1 MCHLVMGW
9 AAPQG
14 RPGPDW
20 AGLGGWVVVL
30 GVGCGVVERVGG
42 RGGVGCSFMWVVIIK
57 LCVLNLVL
65 SNKT

>member
-1 MCHLVMGW
+1 MPNCFSW
-9 AAPQG
+9 AAPK
-14 RPGPDW
+14 RCLDW

-57 LCVLNLVL
+57 LCVLNLAL